1 MSFGLKYSALISLWL
16 CPCYFFC
23 YLIRD
28 VIHMLSKVI
37 GKSLKM
43 SISKNSTITDR
54 LDVIEKVYE
63 SFCNRMF
70 IEMQQ
75 LIDKLDK

>member
-1 MSFGLKYSALISLWL
+1 M
-16 CPCYFFC
+16 
-23 YLIRD
+23 IRD

>member
-1 MSFGLKYSALISLWL
+1 
-16 CPCYFFC
+16 
-23 YLIRD
+23 
-28 VIHMLSKVI
+28 MLSKVI

-63 SFCNRMF
+63 NLCNRMF